1 MRNMTKFKLEL
12 ISYADMYLL
21 FVKGM
26 RDRASYVSK
35 RYGKTNNKSLKS
47 YDLKQESKHIMH
59 LDANN
64 LYGFRRPKCFQ
75 QANFN

>member
-64 LYGFRRPKCFQ
+64 LYSYPSSKMFPTGKF
-75 QANFN
+75 

>member
-1 MRNMTKFKLEL
+1 MTKFKLEL

-47 YDLKQESKHIMH
+47 YDLKQESKRIMH

-64 LYGFRRPKCFQ
+64 LYGYPSSKMFPTGKF
-75 QANFN
+75 

>member
-1 MRNMTKFKLEL
+1 MTKFKLEL
-12 ISYADMYLL
+12 ILYADMYLL

-35 RYGKTNNKSLKS
+35 RYGKTSNKSLKS

-64 LYGFRRPKCFQ
+64 LYGYPSYKMFPTGKF
-75 QANFN
+75 

>member
-12 ISYADMYLL
+12 ISYADVYLL
-21 FVKGM
+21 FVKSM

-35 RYGKTNNKSLKS
+35 RYSKTNNKSLKS
-47 YDLKQESKHIMH
+47 YDLKQEPKHIMH

-64 LYGFRRPKCFQ
+64 LYGYPSSKMFPTGKF
-75 QANFN
+75 

>member
-1 MRNMTKFKLEL
+1 MRNMTKFMLEL

-35 RYGKTNNKSLKS
+35 RYSKTNNKSLKS
-47 YDLKQESKHIMH
+47 YDLKQESKHIMQ

-64 LYGFRRPKCFQ
+64 LYGYRSSKMFPTGKF
-75 QANFN
+75 

>member
-1 MRNMTKFKLEL
+1 MTKFKLEL

-35 RYGKTNNKSLKS
+35 RYGKTSNKSLKS

-64 LYGFRRPKCFQ
+64 LYGYPSPKMFPTGK
-75 QANFN
+75 F

>member
-12 ISYADMYLL
+12 ISYVDMYLL

-64 LYGFRRPKCFQ
+64 LYGYPSSKMFPTGKF
-75 QANFN
+75 

>member
-1 MRNMTKFKLEL
+1 MTKFKLEL

-64 LYGFRRPKCFQ
+64 LYGSPSSNIFPTGKF
-75 QANFN
+75 